1 MAETLTEIDAL
12 LAAAGIEPGA
22 DAQLLLGHVL
32 GESRGRVQ
40 ALAIMGTAR
49 GPAIMLLI
57 GGGLFA
63 VTLYAMALGGPRWL
77 GAVTPVGGTLLI
89 AGWLWA
95 AWLYWRV

>member
-40 ALAIMGTAR
+40 ALAIMGT
-49 GPAIMLLI
+49 PISD
-57 GGGLFA
+57 
-63 VTLYAMALGGPRWL
+63 
-77 GAVTPVGGTLLI
+77 
-89 AGWLWA
+89 
-95 AWLYWRV
+95 